1 MEEKKYVY
9 ETKDNEYQFKLSQFE
24 GPLDLLLHLVKEAKI
39 DIKDIFVSEI
49 TEQYLKYMETITEED
64 VERSGEF
71 IEMAATLIEI
81 KSKKILPKQ
90 EELPEGEETEE
101 QRLIRRLEEYKL
113 FKEQSEKLKQ
123 IEDVDRMFK
132 NPEPGSGDI
141 KYVLGSLSFDGLLES
156 FSKLLA
162 RVQARAASIQEKK
175 IEKERF
181 TVAQKIAQ
189 IKDRL
194 TEKKKVYFSELFED
208 ATDKIEVINTFLALL
223 ELLKHQ
229 VVKAVQKGNFEDIII
244 EKQENN
250 GQWTD

>member
-1 MEEKKYVY
+1 MEENKFVY
-9 ETKDNEYQFKLSQFE
+9 EAKENEYQFKLDQFE

-49 TEQYLKYMETITEED
+49 TEQYLKYMENLDEKDIEK
-64 VERSGEF
+64 SGEF
-71 IEMAATLIEI
+71 IEMAATLLEI
-81 KSKKILPKQ
+81 KSKKLIPKQ

-101 QRLIRRLEEYKL
+101 QKLIRRLEEYKI
-113 FKEQSEKLKQ
+113 FKEQSEKLKA
-123 IEDVDRMFK
+123 IEDVDRLFK
-132 NPEPGSGDI
+132 EPEPGSGDV
-141 KYVLGSLSFDGLLES
+141 KYVLGALSFDGLLES

-162 RVQARAASIQEKK
+162 RVSARTSAIAEKK

-194 TEKKKVYFSELFED
+194 TEKKKVVFSELFED

-229 VVKAVQKGNFEDIII
+229 VVRAVQNGNFEEILI
-244 EKQENN
+244 ERQEKN
-250 GQWTD
+250 GEWKI

>member
-1 MEEKKYVY
+1 MEENKFVY
-9 ETKDNEYQFKLSQFE
+9 EAKENEYQFKLDQFE

-49 TEQYLKYMETITEED
+49 TEQYLKYMETISEED

-81 KSKKILPKQ
+81 KSKKLLPKP

-101 QRLIRRLEEYKL
+101 QKLIRRLEEYKI
-113 FKEQSEKLKQ
+113 FKEQSEKLKA
-123 IEDVDRMFK
+123 IEDVDRLFK
-132 NPEPGSGDI
+132 EPEPGSGDVR
-141 KYVLGSLSFDGLLES
+141 YVLGSLSFDGLLEN

-162 RVQARAASIQEKK
+162 RVQARAAAVQEKK

-194 TEKKKVYFSELFED
+194 TEKKEVHFSELFED

-229 VVKAVQKGNFEDIII
+229 VVKAVQKGNFEDILI

-250 GQWTD
+250 GQWNV